1 MVAQKVIKMI
11 TYVDRS
17 HESSVEIWPTP
28 ENVCTFSEIKTRPFG
43 LALNSWL
50 ALDAA
55 SLGDSTTSVSQATLQ
70 HGLKDSRHQDA
81 GGKSKNSH
89 LRAAMADSS
98 NDPDDPEYRSCSSC
112 NGSRVIMIITIIDG
126 KQMFQR
132 HRGHWLESEFCRID
146 GNSNVRII

>member
-17 HESSVEIWPTP
+17 HEKSVKIWPTP
-28 ENVCTFSEIKTRPFG
+28 ENVCTFSEIKSRLYG

-55 SLGDSTTSVSQATLQ
+55 SLGDSTASPSQATLQ
-70 HGLKDSRHQDA
+70 HGLKESRRQDA
-81 GGKSKNSH
+81 GTKGKNSH
-89 LRAAMADSS
+89 LRAVMADSS

-112 NGSRVIMIITIIDG
+112 NGSRVITTIIDEKKILDWMAFG
-126 KQMFQR
+126 
-132 HRGHWLESEFCRID
+132 
-146 GNSNVRII
+146 

>member
-1 MVAQKVIKMI
+1 MLHILVAIMDGSTKSYQDDCI
-11 TYVDRS
+11 YVNRS
-17 HESSVEIWPTP
+17 HENSVEIWPTP

-70 HGLKDSRHQDA
+70 HGLKHSRRQDA

-98 NDPDDPEYRSCSSC
+98 NDPDDPEYRSCSCSC
-112 NGSRVIMIITIIDG
+112 YVSRVIITIIDG

-132 HRGHWLESEFCRID
+132 HQGHWLELEFYF
-146 GNSNVRII
+146 